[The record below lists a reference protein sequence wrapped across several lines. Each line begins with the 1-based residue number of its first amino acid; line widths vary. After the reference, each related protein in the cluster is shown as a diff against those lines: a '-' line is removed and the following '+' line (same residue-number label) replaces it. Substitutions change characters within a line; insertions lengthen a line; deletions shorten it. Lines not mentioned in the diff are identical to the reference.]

1 MITSDIEQAWTDYRN
16 DVEIA
21 RQMVLSHEWSR
32 NPIVR
37 AQGMYLIQMLQTF
50 AFHLYLAPRTAFPKF
65 YSQTIFLPFE
75 TAFGA
80 PSPDFSY
87 YWTFLDGARTYRIWG
102 ESGTTRWTEFQL
114 LRGFWGDRDMQTLGT
129 YDFDNCEKR
138 PDGSFEIIASPTEQ
152 PGNWLKLDPEVRN
165 VTVLTREAWYDWERE
180 RGMKIHIEALDLKDH
195 EPIAHSGAE
204 MNRRIRA
211 IGHLTRFDVEF
222 FIKLTNRV
230 LETVGKNTFYAP
242 PMHDA
247 DDVGGNPRACYVQM
261 VYDIKPDEA
270 LLIETTSRTPVIGAC
285 NWRTCGGKRPTM
297 PTTTARST
305 ATKRTSMRTASAAW
319 SFHSKDPGV
328 PNWVD
333 PVDARSA
340 LPNGAGIS
348 PTATPSHRCGRFRS
362 TAVREPL
369 AAGHA
374 AGHPHAASSNDCRAC
389 SRGERA
395 LRFLSGVMQAR
406 SRWRR

>member
-16 DVEIA
+16 DVEIS

-50 AFHLYLAPRTAFPKF
+50 GFHLYLAPRTAFPKF

-129 YDFDNCEKR
+129 YDFDHCEKR
-138 PDGSFEIIASPTEQ
+138 PDGSFEIIASPTEH

-270 LLIETTSRTPVIGAC
+270 LLIETHIPIARYWSLQLADMWWQTTDYAHHHSSINGHQAHIDADGKCRMVI
-285 NWRTCGGKRPTM
+285 
-297 PTTTARST
+297 
-305 ATKRTSMRTASAAW
+305 
-319 SFHSKDPGV
+319 SFQDPGV

-333 PVDARSA
+333 PVDAS
-340 LPNGAGIS
+340 LGIAQWRWYLADRH
-348 PTATPSHRCGRFRS
+348 PIPSVRKVPVN
-362 TAVREPL
+362 AVRSLLPPDTPQVTPQQRRQTI
-369 AAGHA
+369 AA
-374 AGHPHAASSNDCRAC
+374 RA
-389 SRGERA
+389 RA
-395 LRFLSGVMQAR
+395 VNARFGF
-406 SRWRR
+406 